1 MNCEALILSCA
12 ELIEMLHS
20 DLPDD
25 LPVVFI
31 SSVSGLGI
39 MELKDVIWNE
49 LNSKS
54 NKLDSDFQEKSLVH
68 RDLEREE
75 IQVVFAESDDD
86 MNSAGSDEEDGEI
99 LYI

>member
-1 MNCEALILSCA
+1 
-12 ELIEMLHS
+12 MLHS